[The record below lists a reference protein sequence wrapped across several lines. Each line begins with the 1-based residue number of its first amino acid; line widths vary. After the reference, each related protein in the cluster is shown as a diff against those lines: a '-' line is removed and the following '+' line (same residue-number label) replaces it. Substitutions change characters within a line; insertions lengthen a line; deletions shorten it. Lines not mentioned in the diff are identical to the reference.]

1 MKALLIILGLAC
13 LGLGYGLYQLKSSA
27 SKAAETHDTQFQAMS
42 NQVAELRTRLALE
55 QATGAQAQSNLQSVI
70 DRRTG
75 DVMNTSNRMVQL
87 NLLYRS
93 VQADAR
99 SAQAD
104 VQLHVANLTVVEAE
118 RDELTRR
125 LAQMVAL
132 EKKVSEAKEKLA
144 DITGERN
151 LLLQQINRLEMD
163 RADLVRKLEDVGFLR
178 TQLARAEEDA
188 ALLRRMAKAGRG
200 APVDR
205 KARLELQEDGTV
217 RPLVPAPE
225 VGGK

>member
-13 LGLGYGLYQLKSSA
+13 LGLGYGLYQLNSSA

-75 DVMNTSNRMVQL
+75 EVVNTSNRLVQL
-87 NLLYRS
+87 NLLYRTAQS
-93 VQADAR
+93 EAR
-99 SAQAD
+99 SAQGD
-104 VQLHVANLTVVEAE
+104 VQLGVANLTVVEAE

-125 LAQMVAL
+125 LAQMAAL
-132 EKKVSEAKEKLA
+132 EKKLSETKDKLA
-144 DITGERN
+144 DVTGERN

-163 RADLVRKLEDVGFLR
+163 RADLTRKLDDIGFLR

-188 ALLRRMAKAGRG
+188 AVMRRMVKAGHG

-217 RPLVPAPE
+217 RPVAPAPD

>member
-1 MKALLIILGLAC
+1 MKALVIILGLAC
-13 LGLGYGLYQLKSSA
+13 VGLAYGLYHVNSSA
-27 SKAAETHDTQFQAMS
+27 SKSAEAHDTQFQTFS
-42 NQVAELRTRLALE
+42 NQLAEARTRLALE
-55 QATGAQAQSNLQSVI
+55 QGTSAHAQSNLQNVV

-75 DVMNTSNRMVQL
+75 EVINTSNRLVQM

-93 VQADAR
+93 AQADAR

-125 LAQMVAL
+125 LAQMGAL
-132 EKKVSEAKEKLA
+132 EKKLSEAKEKLT

-151 LLLQQINRLEMD
+151 LLLQQLNRLEAD
-163 RADLVRKLEDVGFLR
+163 RADLARKLEDVGFLR

-188 ALLRRMAKAGRG
+188 ALMRRMARAGHG

-205 KARLELQEDGTV
+205 KARLEWQEDGTV
-217 RPLVPAPE
+217 RPVVSPADLG
-225 VGGK
+225 VK

>member
-1 MKALLIILGLAC
+1 MKALVIILGLAC
-13 LGLGYGLYQLKSSA
+13 LGLGYGLYQVNNSATKS
-27 SKAAETHDTQFQAMS
+27 AETADTQLQASS
-42 NQVAELRTRLALE
+42 NQLAEARTRLALE
-55 QATGAQAQSNLQSVI
+55 HATAAQSQSNLQSVI

-75 DVMNTSNRMVQL
+75 EVMNTSNRMVQL

-93 VQADAR
+93 AQAQAH

-104 VQLHVANLTVVEAE
+104 IQLQVANLTVVEAE

-125 LAQMVAL
+125 LAQMAAL
-132 EKKVSEAKEKLA
+132 EKKLSEAKEKLA
-144 DITGERN
+144 DLTGERN
-151 LLLQQINRLEMD
+151 LLFQQINRLEMD
-163 RADLVRKLEDVGFLR
+163 RADLTRKLEDIGFLR

-188 ALLRRMAKAGRG
+188 ALMRRMAKAGRG

-205 KARLELQEDGTV
+205 KARLELQDDGTV
-217 RPLVPAPE
+217 RPVTPAAD